1 MSVHSRQ
8 ARKQKTAQRSSSGV
22 PNTQRHE
29 SIVDLTTF
37 VVRSCVRMPD
47 QVHVSYDQR
56 QDRLIIEVAP
66 KDRGLLIGRGGR
78 TLRALEDVLSLAQL
92 YNSGAHQA
100 DESSPINERVHIP
113 LIELTTT
120 RRDQSR

>member
-8 ARKQKTAQRSSSGV
+8 TRKQQTTQRSSSGV
-22 PNTQRHE
+22 PTTPHH

-37 VVRSCVRMPD
+37 IVCSCVRMPD

-66 KDRGLLIGRGGR
+66 KDRGVLIGRGGR

-92 YNSGAHQA
+92 YH
-100 DESSPINERVHIP
+100 SSARQTDDASQVNERVHIP

-120 RRDQSR
+120 PRDHSR